1 MAWLFLIVVC
11 GIATFFNLD
20 LWMKQRSPRDILV
33 HSSRVARTQRRIKNF
48 CVQCLHHIKNFFLMA
63 MRLCTKS
70 SNLLLVVA
78 GVLIFFS
85 LIFFGF
91 DMYKLYIELSA
102 EIRGNKNITIDYYGI
117 SIRYFGIVAA
127 AGTVIGYIIAIN
139 RNIAANNQ
147 NKINQ
152 QGQITESMVQAISQI
167 GKFNGKTP
175 NIEVRLG
182 GLYSLQLIMQNS
194 PSHEEAI
201 ARIFYAYVRENA
213 KIDKANKQDPPMRED
228 VQAALDIIGKFNRMW
243 QKQGKEIVSYRRI
256 NLSRTN
262 LVGYYIAGINFS
274 YAILEDVDLSGADLL
289 GAGLNGNRFSYA
301 VLVGS
306 NLSGLDLSFGNLSNA
321 DLCGANLS
329 GADLSVTQMIDADLS
344 GADLSSIKS
353 YEANLFG
360 AILED
365 TILSGAELVHAN
377 LSESHLKNANLSN
390 ADLSGSDFYNAYLS
404 DADLSD
410 AILTEAD
417 FSRAYLATAKN
428 LTQKQINQA
437 KGDSTTILPEKLE
450 RPAHWNKKTKKIKN
464 PLTKS

>member
-11 GIATFFNLD
+11 GIAAFFNLD

-33 HSSRVARTQRRIKNF
+33 HSSRVSRTQKRIKNF
-48 CVQCLHHIKNFFLMA
+48 CVQCWQYIKNFSLMA

-70 SNLLLVVA
+70 SNLLLIIA
-78 GVLIFFS
+78 GVLIVFV

-102 EIRGNKNITIDYYGI
+102 EIRGNKKIPIDYYGI

-147 NKINQ
+147 NKISE
-152 QGQITESMVQAISQI
+152 QGQITESMVQAISQT

-213 KIDKANKQDPPMRED
+213 KINKANKQDPPIRED
-228 VQAALDIIGKFNRMW
+228 VQAALDIIGQFNRVW

-256 NLSRTN
+256 NLSRTS
-262 LVGYYIAGINFS
+262 LLGYYIGGINFS
-274 YAILEDVDLSGADLL
+274 YAILEDVDLSGADLS
-289 GAGLNGNRFSYA
+289 GAGLRGNCFSNA
-301 VLVGS
+301 ILVGS

-329 GADLSVTQMIDADLS
+329 GAGFFVTQMIDADLS
-344 GADLSSIKS
+344 GADLSGIK
-353 YEANLFG
+353 AHDINLSG
-360 AILED
+360 AVLD
-365 TILSGAELVHAN
+365 DAVLSGAELIHVD

-390 ADLSGSDFYNAYLS
+390 ADLSSSDFYNAYMS

-410 AILTEAD
+410 AILTDAD

-437 KGDSTTILPEKLE
+437 KGDSATILPENLK
-450 RPAHWNKKTKKIKN
+450 RPDHWNKKPKKPKN
-464 PLTKS
+464 P